1 VIKKKWLVGVI
12 SRSWKSRCT
21 EHNSKTSTAFH
32 EASLPESSMAKGGGS
47 LSLVNQRWRN
57 RAKTAAQWTVV
68 IATAVIIFRVG
79 NQHWSEFNDLDLQ
92 FAPFG
97 LVNAAVATTAA
108 NLLLPL
114 GWRRLI
120 ASYGRYVAAGRAVR
134 LWCLAQTA
142 RYLPTGLVAVASRLQ
157 LATKEGIPRSLTAI
171 SIAVETL
178 VLLGWSVVICVLFVP
193 STVLPEMMRWVS
205 GVIAATGL
213 VAAPWLIPAI
223 GERLSRI
230 EKFAIPQPRR
240 RLLADGVAL
249 LGASV
254 AVRAVGTVALAAA
267 FLDMGSADVSLIVGA
282 TYAAVIAG
290 MIGIT
295 PAGLGVREGVLAA
308 ILVDR
313 FGLADAAA
321 FALLSRVWE
330 FGFEMAFLGA
340 ASWWGRQR
348 PGNDQL
354 DAESG
359 VDDGRL

>member
-1 VIKKKWLVGVI
+1 MPDL
-12 SRSWKSRCT
+12 
-21 EHNSKTSTAFH
+21 STG
-32 EASLPESSMAKGGGS
+32 EGGGS
-47 LSLVNQRWRN
+47 LSLVNKRWRQG
-57 RAKTAAQWTVV
+57 AKTAAQWIVV
-68 IATAVIIFRVG
+68 IATVVVIFRVG
-79 NQHWSEFNDLDLQ
+79 NRHWSEFNDLNLQ
-92 FAPFG
+92 FDLFW
-97 LVNAAVATTAA
+97 LINAAIATTAA

-120 ASYGRYVAAGRAVR
+120 ASYGRCVAAGRAVR

-178 VLLGWSVVICVLFVP
+178 VLLGWAVVICTLFVP
-193 STVLPEMMRWVS
+193 STVLPEIMRWVS

-213 VAAPWLIPAI
+213 VAAPWWIPAI
-223 GERLSRI
+223 GERLSRVK
-230 EKFAIPQPRR
+230 KFAIPQPRR
-240 RLLADGVAL
+240 RLLVDGVAL

-267 FLDMGSADVSLIVGA
+267 FLEVDSADVSLIIGA
-282 TYAAVIAG
+282 SYAAVIAG

-295 PAGLGVREGVLAA
+295 PAGLGVREGVLTA
-308 ILVDR
+308 ILVNR

-340 ASWWGRQR
+340 ASWWGRRR
-348 PGNDQL
+348 PQNDQIG
-354 DAESG
+354 AESG
-359 VDDGRL
+359 VDAGRL

>member
-1 VIKKKWLVGVI
+1 
-12 SRSWKSRCT
+12 
-21 EHNSKTSTAFH
+21 
-32 EASLPESSMAKGGGS
+32 MAKGGGS

-68 IATAVIIFRVG
+68 IATAVVIFRVG

-92 FAPFG
+92 FAPFW
-97 LVNAAVATTAA
+97 LVNAAIATTAA

-120 ASYGRYVAAGRAVR
+120 ASYGRSVAASRAVR

-178 VLLGWSVVICVLFVP
+178 VLLGWSVVICALFVP

-205 GVIAATGL
+205 GVTAAIGL
-213 VAAPWLIPAI
+213 VATPWLIPAI

-267 FLDMGSADVSLIVGA
+267 FLDMGSADVSLIIGA

-348 PGNDQL
+348 PRNDQL

>member
-1 VIKKKWLVGVI
+1 
-12 SRSWKSRCT
+12 
-21 EHNSKTSTAFH
+21 
-32 EASLPESSMAKGGGS
+32 
-47 LSLVNQRWRN
+47 VNQRWRN
-57 RAKTAAQWTVV
+57 RAKTAAQWSVV
-68 IATAVIIFRVG
+68 VATAVVIFRVG

-92 FAPFG
+92 FGPFW
-97 LVNAAVATTAA
+97 LINAAVATTAA

-120 ASYGRYVAAGRAVR
+120 ASYGRCMAAGRAVR

-157 LATKEGIPRSLTAI
+157 LATKEGIPRSLTAT

-178 VLLGWSVVICVLFVP
+178 VLLGWAVVLCALFVP

-213 VAAPWLIPAI
+213 VATPWLIPAI
-223 GERLSRI
+223 GKRLSRI

-254 AVRAVGTVALAAA
+254 VVRAAGTVALAAA
-267 FLDMGSADVSLIVGA
+267 FLEVDSGDVSLIIGA
-282 TYAAVIAG
+282 TYAAIIVG

-330 FGFEMAFLGA
+330 FAFEMAFLGA
-340 ASWWGRQR
+340 ASWWGRHR
-348 PGNDQL
+348 PQNGKVG
-354 DAESG
+354 AESG

>member
-1 VIKKKWLVGVI
+1 
-12 SRSWKSRCT
+12 
-21 EHNSKTSTAFH
+21 
-32 EASLPESSMAKGGGS
+32 M
-47 LSLVNQRWRN
+47 
-57 RAKTAAQWTVV
+57 
-68 IATAVIIFRVG
+68 
-79 NQHWSEFNDLDLQ
+79 
-92 FAPFG
+92 
-97 LVNAAVATTAA
+97 
-108 NLLLPL
+108 
-114 GWRRLI
+114 
-120 ASYGRYVAAGRAVR
+120 AAGRAVR

-178 VLLGWSVVICVLFVP
+178 VLLGWAVVICTLFVP
-193 STVLPEMMRWVS
+193 STVLPEIMRWVS

-213 VAAPWLIPAI
+213 VAAPWWIPAI
-223 GERLSRI
+223 GERLSRVK
-230 EKFAIPQPRR
+230 KFAIPQPRR
-240 RLLADGVAL
+240 RLLVDGVAL

-267 FLDMGSADVSLIVGA
+267 FLEVDSADVSLIIGA
-282 TYAAVIAG
+282 SYAAVIAG

-295 PAGLGVREGVLAA
+295 PAGLGVREGVLTA
-308 ILVDR
+308 ILVNR

-348 PGNDQL
+348 PQNDQIG
-354 DAESG
+354 AESG
-359 VDDGRL
+359 VDAGKL

>member
-1 VIKKKWLVGVI
+1 MNK
-12 SRSWKSRCT
+12 
-21 EHNSKTSTAFH
+21 
-32 EASLPESSMAKGGGS
+32 
-47 LSLVNQRWRN
+47 RWRQG
-57 RAKTAAQWTVV
+57 AKTAAQWIVV
-68 IATAVIIFRVG
+68 IATVVVIFRVG
-79 NQHWSEFNDLDLQ
+79 NRHWSEFNDLNLQ
-92 FAPFG
+92 FDLFW
-97 LVNAAVATTAA
+97 LINAAIATTAA

-120 ASYGRYVAAGRAVR
+120 ASYGRCVAAGRAVR

-178 VLLGWSVVICVLFVP
+178 VLLGWAVVICTLFVP
-193 STVLPEMMRWVS
+193 STVLPEIMRWVS

-213 VAAPWLIPAI
+213 VAAPWWIPAI
-223 GERLSRI
+223 GERLSRVK
-230 EKFAIPQPRR
+230 KFAIPQPRR
-240 RLLADGVAL
+240 RLLVDGVAL

-267 FLDMGSADVSLIVGA
+267 FLEVDSADVSLIIGA
-282 TYAAVIAG
+282 SYAAIIAG

-295 PAGLGVREGVLAA
+295 PAGLGVREGVLTA

-340 ASWWGRQR
+340 ASWWGRHR
-348 PGNDQL
+348 PQNDQIG
-354 DAESG
+354 AESG
-359 VDDGRL
+359 VDAGRL

>member
-1 VIKKKWLVGVI
+1 M
-12 SRSWKSRCT
+12 
-21 EHNSKTSTAFH
+21 NSTWRKT
-32 EASLPESSMAKGGGS
+32 
-47 LSLVNQRWRN
+47 
-57 RAKTAAQWTVV
+57 AKTLTQWAVV
-68 IATAVIIFRVG
+68 IATTVVIFRVG
-79 NQHWSEFNDLDLQ
+79 NQHWSEFSELDLQ
-92 FAPFG
+92 FGPFW
-97 LVNAAVATTAA
+97 LINAAVATTIA

-114 GWRRLI
+114 GWQRLI
-120 ASYGRYVAAGRAVR
+120 ASYGRFVATSRAVR

-142 RYLPTGLVAVASRLQ
+142 RYLPSGLVAVASRLQ
-157 LATKEGIPRSLTAI
+157 LATKEGIPRSLTAV

-178 VLLGWSVVICVLFVP
+178 VLLGWSVVICALFVP

-205 GVIAATGL
+205 GITAATGL
-213 VAAPWLIPAI
+213 VAAPWCIPVI
-223 GERLSRI
+223 SERLSRI

-267 FLDMGSADVSLIVGA
+267 FLEMDAADVSLIVGA
-282 TYAAVIAG
+282 SYAAVIVG

-348 PGNDQL
+348 PQNGELSAD
-354 DAESG
+354 SG

>member
-1 VIKKKWLVGVI
+1 
-12 SRSWKSRCT
+12 
-21 EHNSKTSTAFH
+21 
-32 EASLPESSMAKGGGS
+32 MAIGGGS

-68 IATAVIIFRVG
+68 IATAVVIFRVG

-92 FAPFG
+92 FAPFW

-120 ASYGRYVAAGRAVR
+120 ASYGRCVAAGRAVR

-157 LATKEGIPRSLTAI
+157 LATKEGIPRSLTAV

-178 VLLGWSVVICVLFVP
+178 VLLGWSVVICALFVP

-213 VAAPWLIPAI
+213 VAAPWWIPAI

-282 TYAAVIAG
+282 SYAAVIAG

-308 ILVDR
+308 ILVNR

-348 PGNDQL
+348 PNNDQIG
-354 DAESG
+354 AESG